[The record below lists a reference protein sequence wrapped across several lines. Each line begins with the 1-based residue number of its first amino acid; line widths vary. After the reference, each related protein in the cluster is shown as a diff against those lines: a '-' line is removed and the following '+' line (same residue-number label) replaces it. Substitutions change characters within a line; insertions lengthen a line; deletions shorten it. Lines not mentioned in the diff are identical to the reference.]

1 MLLARVLAREL
12 GMTAVVATLAWFLLA
27 GGLLNALAGYAQYGH
42 VIPGFDFLV
51 TRNATARVYGNI
63 GHPNHYAAYL
73 TMALCSVAY
82 LYASGRMRAW
92 STIACAAWLLP
103 ALALSAS
110 RSPWFYLTIAAALA
124 WMLFR
129 SRREA
134 GTRRLFVCSLG
145 LLPGFVA
152 AGLAASLWGGAS
164 SSAVAVTAEPVTSAQ
179 RLFDVAAGL
188 APRIELVAEA
198 WQLFLSAPVLGAG
211 WGQFAW
217 HHFLHVAAVGATAA
231 PGVYNHAHNIVL
243 HLFAETGAIGG
254 LLVMGAAV
262 LWIADLKR
270 IRLDLEWWWILALL
284 AVLFAHS
291 MVEYPLWYSYFL
303 GVAAVLLGLGAQ
315 RAIRLKLPGFARL
328 TVMVLMF
335 AGWFNLVSVMHYY
348 RDFERLVFLP
358 DSRKAAKLD
367 EKTFIDAIAR
377 IYSEPMLTPY
387 VDLAVTF
394 GFTMNEQNLPEK
406 LALAGRVVR
415 FAPISYLAYH
425 QALLLA
431 LAGERETALRRF
443 ERAARAYPG
452 DLGEVR
458 SELSR
463 LADRR
468 PDVFAPLLELATSKN
483 VELRAR

>member
-1 MLLARVLAREL
+1 
-12 GMTAVVATLAWFLLA
+12 
-27 GGLLNALAGYAQYGH
+27 
-42 VIPGFDFLV
+42 
-51 TRNATARVYGNI
+51 
-63 GHPNHYAAYL
+63 
-73 TMALCSVAY
+73 
-82 LYASGRMRAW
+82 MRAW
-92 STIACAAWLLP
+92 SAVACAAWLLP

-110 RSPWFYLTIAAALA
+110 RSPWFYLTIAVALA

-152 AGLAASLWGGAS
+152 AGLAASLWGGPAS
-164 SSAVAVTAEPVTSAQ
+164 SVVAATAEPVTSAQ
-179 RLFDVAAGL
+179 RLFEAAAGL

-243 HLFAETGAIGG
+243 HLLAETGAIGG
-254 LLVMGAAV
+254 ALVMGAAV

-303 GVAAVLLGLGAQ
+303 GMAAVLLGLGAQ
-315 RAIRLKLPGFARL
+315 RVIRLKLPGFARL
-328 TVMVLMF
+328 TVTVLMF
-335 AGWFNLVSVMHYY
+335 AGWFNLVSVMQYY

-358 DSRKAAKLD
+358 DSRKTANLD
-367 EKTFIDAIAR
+367 EKTFVEAIAR
-377 IYSEPMLTPY
+377 IHREPLLTPY
-387 VDLAVTF
+387 VELAVAF
-394 GFTMNEQNLPEK
+394 SLTMDDTK
-406 LALAGRVVR
+406 LADKLNIVDRAAR
-415 FAPISYLAYH
+415 FAPVSYVVYH

-431 LAGERETALRRF
+431 LAGEREMALRRF
-443 ERAARAYPG
+443 EQAARAYPG
-452 DLGEVR
+452 DLGEIH
-458 SELSR
+458 SELAR
-463 LADRR
+463 LAYRR
-468 PDVFAPLLELATSKN
+468 PDVFAPLSNLAA
-483 VELRAR
+483 ARLSGLQPPGGAR